1 MRKDEIE
8 ERIIQLEQDV
18 RTLKADHRDGV
29 ETILLEM
36 QKIQNNIIEE
46 RIAVLRERII
56 DGYERIF
63 MDLML
68 KNAEHN
74 LDAQCLDPCVRD
86 RRKECRE
93 FLLARL
99 KVAASKEQYPDI
111 ILPPGRET
119 ISDRTLVKK
128 APFLSEEPC
137 KTCFSAYLSEKEQI
151 KMTMGIIRE
160 SRESLIK
167 PRMNPFV
174 SDLPCDIVIEKLVEP
189 LSHKHRFAML
199 QALSNRW
206 HEFYRTRNPDRF
218 ERWSSS
224 LSPLTK
230 LIDAGFV
237 VKTEG
242 GKSYTITEKGIGVM
256 DLVKQLY
263 SQKASIQATE

>member
-8 ERIIQLEQDV
+8 DRIIQLEQDV

-29 ETILLEM
+29 EIILLEM

-63 MDLML
+63 MDLIL

-74 LDAQCLDPCVRD
+74 LDAQCLDPCARD

-99 KVAASKEQYPDI
+99 KVAASKEQYPEI

-119 ISDRTLVKK
+119 ISDRILVKK

-174 SDLPCDIVIEKLVEP
+174 SDLPGDIVIEKLVEP

-199 QALSNRW
+199 QALSTGGMSFTELGTLTGSNGG
-206 HEFYRTRNPDRF
+206 HLLYH
-218 ERWSSS
+218 
-224 LSPLTK
+224 LTK